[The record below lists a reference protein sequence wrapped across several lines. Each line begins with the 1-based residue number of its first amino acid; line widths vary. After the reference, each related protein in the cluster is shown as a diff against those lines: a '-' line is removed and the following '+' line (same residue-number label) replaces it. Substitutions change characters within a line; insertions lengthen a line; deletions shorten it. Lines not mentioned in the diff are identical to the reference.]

1 MAGTATGVFES
12 AEAADL
18 AIQDLRAAGFETI
31 DRRGTMDATLV
42 QVRADERETEAL
54 QIMAGHTPRSLQR
67 EHGELIG
74 DVSDAPREGDDAPVV
89 TEPIPA
95 AEGTER

>member
-1 MAGTATGVFES
+1 MAGTAAGVFES

-31 DRRGTMDATLV
+31 DRRNTADATLV
-42 QVRADERETEAL
+42 MVHASERETEAL
-54 QIMAGHTPRSLQR
+54 QIMAKHSPRSLQR

-74 DVSDAPREGDDAPVV
+74 DVSDAPRAGDDAPVV

-95 AEGTER
+95 AEGKDR

>member
-1 MAGTATGVFES
+1 MAGTAVGVFES
-12 AEAADL
+12 VEAADL
-18 AIQDLRAAGFETI
+18 AIQDLHAAGFEAT
-31 DRRGTMDATLV
+31 RRGNATDATLV
-42 QVRADERETEAL
+42 VVQAKERETEAL
-54 QIMAGHTPRSLQR
+54 QIMATHSPRSLQR

-95 AEGTER
+95 AEGKDR